1 MRPLSRQTFLLYAAV
16 SAAIAAFVIG
26 HIANADLGLSGGEIR
41 AGALSGAA
49 VIAAFLF
56 AGTWKNSGRGR

>member
-1 MRPLSRQTFLLYAAV
+1 MRPLSRQAFLFYAAI
-16 SAAIAAFVIG
+16 SAAVAAFVVG
-26 HIANADLGLSGGEIR
+26 HIANADLGLSGGEVR

-56 AGTWKNSGRGR
+56 AGTWKSGGHGR